1 MVIALSH
8 SPEITEATMGRLRE
22 DVLKMQSSPYA
33 KVISRLKQ
41 SSSSTA
47 QASLSSA
54 VPFAD
59 AGLTGRKIIVD
70 TYGGIGRHGG
80 GAFSGKDPS
89 KVDRSGAY
97 MARYVAKNIV
107 AAGITDECEVQLGY
121 CIGIAEP
128 TSVLVRAKGL
138 TEKQEARLAKAVSE
152 VFPLKPADIISHFGL
167 RNPECWCYT
176 NTAAFGHFG
185 RRQFPWELTYMAKE
199 LLKAY

>member
-54 VPFAD
+54 STFAD

-97 MARYVAKNIV
+97 MARYVAKILLQQESLMNV
-107 AAGITDECEVQLGY
+107 KSSSD
-121 CIGIAEP
+121 IALELQ
-128 TSVLVRAKGL
+128 SLHLFLSGQKGL
-138 TEKQEARLAKAVSE
+138 LKSRKQ
-152 VFPLKPADIISHFGL
+152 GL
-167 RNPECWCYT
+167 
-176 NTAAFGHFG
+176 
-185 RRQFPWELTYMAKE
+185 QKQ
-199 LLKAY
+199 